1 MTPSELLIMG
11 AYLSGAVCIVLFTL
25 SIGWIVVW
33 KFVLAKM
40 PFIQELFDLKPK
52 SASATAT
59 AAAEDA
65 EKPKSISFQQRYE
78 AYRRKRQE
86 EAGL

>member
-1 MTPSELLIMG
+1 MTLSELLIMA

-33 KFVLAKM
+33 KFVLSKM

-52 SASATAT
+52 SAAPT
-59 AAAEDA
+59 AAKPGDD